1 MSRVAIPTNLLS
13 VLASFTLLFALL
25 KATAATG
32 AAREPET
39 SPTAS
44 AVPAKRNLWSI
55 APLSRPPLPRV
66 GAGASALRT
75 SIDAFIVAKIE
86 EQGLKLA
93 PEADRRTLLRRLYF
107 DLVGLPPAYSDV
119 EAFVLDESEQ
129 AYERLVDR
137 LLHSPQY
144 GERWARHWLDV
155 VHYGESHG
163 YDKDKPRLNAW
174 PYRDYVIRAFNDDR
188 PHGRFI
194 EEQVAGDVLFP
205 WTRDGVEAL
214 GFISAGPWDFIGH
227 AEVPETKTD
236 GKIARHL
243 DRDDMA
249 TNTIQT
255 FNSLTVQC
263 AQCHDHKF
271 DPISQEDYY
280 SLQAVF
286 AALDRTDR
294 SYDLDPDVAR
304 RRAALT
310 REIADLT
317 VRRQSLGEG
326 FSPKA
331 SSGLEDLNREIVSL
345 QAALSSLPA
354 QKMVYAA
361 TVRLGTGSFA
371 GTGAQ
376 GGKPRTLYTLARG
389 DVLKPLK
396 EVGPGALEA
405 LTALPARF
413 ELPAHHPE
421 GERRAALAKWIS
433 DPRNPLTWR
442 SIVNRVWQYHFGR
455 GLVETSNDLGHM
467 GSRPTHPELLDW
479 LAVEFRDGGQ
489 SLKKLHK
496 LIVMSATY
504 RQASMA
510 EPNPLDS
517 DNRYLSR
524 MNRRKL
530 EAEAVRD
537 SMLMVAGKLRLDM
550 GGPSFQDFVM
560 ENPEHSPHYRYDL
573 HDAEDPNSHRRSV
586 YRFIVRSQQQPFF
599 TTLDCADPS
608 LQVARRNE
616 SVSPLQ
622 SLALLNNSL
631 VLVMAK
637 HFASRIESGGGDLE
651 ARVMRAHADAL
662 GRLPTA
668 RELEAFSSHAR
679 EFGFVSLCRVLFN
692 LNEFSFVD

>member
-1 MSRVAIPTNLLS
+1 MSRVTIPTNLLN
-13 VLASFTLLFALL
+13 VTARFALFL
-25 KATAATG
+25 ALLNATAATG
-32 AAREPET
+32 VAGEPET
-39 SPTAS
+39 SPKAS
-44 AVPAKRNLWSI
+44 AVPAKRNLWSL

-66 GAGASALRT
+66 GASASALRT
-75 SIDAFIVAKIE
+75 PIDAFIVAKIE

-119 EAFVLDESEQ
+119 EAFVLDEGEQ

-163 YDKDKPRLNAW
+163 YDKDKPRRNAW

-188 PHGRFI
+188 PHGRFV

-227 AEVPETKTD
+227 SEVPEAKTD
-236 GKIARHL
+236 GKVARHL

-286 AALDRTDR
+286 AAVDRTDK
-294 SYDLDPDVAR
+294 SYDPNPDVGR
-304 RRAALT
+304 RRADLT
-310 REIADLT
+310 REIAELT

-326 FSPKA
+326 FSQNA
-331 SSGLEDLNREIVSL
+331 GSGLEDLNREIASL
-345 QAALSSLPA
+345 EAALSSLPA
-354 QKMVYAA
+354 QKMVYAG
-361 TVRLGTGSFA
+361 TVRLGTGFFA

-376 GGKPRTLYTLARG
+376 GGKPRTLYTLVRG

-455 GLVETSNDLGHM
+455 GLVETSNDFGHM

-504 RQASMA
+504 RQASMV

-573 HDAEDPNSHRRSV
+573 HDAEDAKSHRRSV

-608 LQVARRNE
+608 MQVAKRNE

-622 SLALLNNSL
+622 ALALLNNSI

-637 HFASRIESGGGDLE
+637 HFASRIERGGGDLE

-662 GRLPTA
+662 ARLPTA

-679 EFGFVSLCRVLFN
+679 EFGFVSLCRVFFN